1 MNRDQSRPNKEAK
14 FSSHNV
20 TYGEFRDNQLSPE
33 QLEWLF
39 LEDRQT
45 LETWMTWK
53 REALEMKARAV
64 IKATL
69 TPAWRRLIGPA
80 AQLVEALMLLR
91 LVAEL
96 ETGQTTTG
104 HVFATQDALAAEIG
118 VTARTLR
125 NWLSS
130 EYTGRQWLECW
141 LDRRTWYVTRA
152 DGNRSR
158 GGTLWRIV
166 VETKSTDDQ
175 TKAPRV
181 SYDAL
186 RTPWR
191 SAEEL
196 PGASSAGKGVE
207 ALEAVLDYNGSSIAP
222 EENVPKKTGMLS
234 IRVEGR
240 HQSLFRVSDSR
251 SGFHTGNGVPIT
263 PARAQFAQAWAKA
276 ELVASRLGDG
286 HSKGFWFKTFR
297 ALEVAGKGDS
307 AVWAA
312 VAQGLEA
319 QAASRIVRGTAAGYA
334 VGVLCRTVGVTA

>member
-1 MNRDQSRPNKEAK
+1 VSEKQHQPPKTPA
-14 FSSHNV
+14 HN
-20 TYGEFRDNQLSPE
+20 TRYEQFRDNQLTPQ
-33 QLEWLF
+33 QLEGLF
-39 LEDRQT
+39 LEDRAT

-53 REALEMKARAV
+53 HQALEMKAREVVKAV
-64 IKATL
+64 L

-80 AQLVEALMLLR
+80 AQLVETLMFLR
-91 LVAEL
+91 LIAEL

-104 HVFATQDALAAEIG
+104 HIFATQDALAAEIG
-118 VTARTLR
+118 VTSRTLR
-125 NWLSS
+125 NWLAVD
-130 EYTGRQWLECW
+130 YTGRQWLECW

-166 VETKSTDDQ
+166 VETKSTDDL

-191 SAEEL
+191 SADEL
-196 PGASSAGKGVE
+196 PGAARSEG
-207 ALEAVLDYNGSSIAP
+207 LNAVLDYNGSSIAS
-222 EENVPKKTGMLS
+222 EENVPRKTGMLF

-251 SGFHTGNGVPIT
+251 SGFHSGNAVPIT

-276 ELVASRLGDG
+276 ELVASRLGDQ
-286 HSKGFWFKTFR
+286 HSKGFWFKQFR
-297 ALEVAGKGDS
+297 ALELAGKGDG

-319 QAASRIVRGTAAGYA
+319 RAAGRLVRGSAAGYA
-334 VGVLCRTVGVTA
+334 VGILRCSQVN